1 MSEAREWMDFVQRRN
16 AVETAQALSEKSP
29 GNPTECLDTAD
40 GGMVQYAPM
49 REKGDLA

>member
-16 AVETAQALSEKSP
+16 AVEMAQALSGESSGKSP
-29 GNPTECLDTAD
+29 ECLDSAD

-49 REKGDLA
+49 REKGDMA